1 MIFFYLALY
10 KNVGLL
16 SKLVLTQKVLQKPQN
31 GQIFRSEKKEMA
43 KNLGFGVT
51 G

>member
-1 MIFFYLALY
+1 MIFFIARYI

-16 SKLVLTQKVLQKPQN
+16 SILVLTQKVLQKPQN
-31 GQIFRSEKKEMA
+31 GQIIRSEKKEMA